1 MRRREAMALLPA
13 ASLVAQPFVGR
24 GLYGV
29 LEQLCDRLLPSEA
42 GSPGAREARVAW
54 YIDTVV
60 KYASPGTQKVWA
72 EGLGRFAPEVT
83 EAMLERESADAGS
96 FFETVFKPLAV
107 EAYCLSREGQMAM
120 GYRGNR
126 ALGAFAGCTHEEHR

>member
-24 GLYGV
+24 SLYGV
-29 LEQLCDRLLPSEA
+29 LEQLCERLLPSEP

-54 YIDTVV
+54 YIDTVL
-60 KYASPGTQKVWA
+60 KYAPAATQRAWA
-72 EGLGRFAPEVT
+72 DGLGRFGPEVT
-83 EAMLERESADAGS
+83 EAMLARESADAGS

-107 EAYCLSREGQMAM
+107 EAYCLSREGQMGM

-126 ALGAFAGCTHEEHR
+126 ALGGFAGCTHEAHG